1 MPRSPLSFL
10 KRGKRDT
17 SASLDNQ
24 HITNHVTEP
33 SGSVALTAKPS
44 STTTTVLPSPIS
56 PIDSP
61 GENLNLD
68 ATDGRFGIKTISN
81 PADADLDICFVH
93 GLTGDRETTWTHS
106 NGTFTPDLVR
116 ARFPS
121 ARIVSYGYDANV
133 VGLWKNA
140 SGEGL
145 RGHGKALAYAISNS
159 RPNEEAKRPLFF
171 IAHSLGGLVTEQAL
185 LVSLEPNEPRLQSIA
200 PCTVGIVF
208 MGTPHSGSYLA
219 TWGYTLARL
228 LHRFRRTNK
237 DLLSL
242 LKQRSEVLKAVE
254 EVFQRQLTADGVLKH
269 VKVFCFYETL
279 AVDVVGFV
287 VPEESA
293 TMLPH
298 PNCGIDANHMD
309 MTKFTS
315 SHDPGFINLEG
326 VLDDWI
332 KRDKR
337 PKTPDVN
344 AEAENVAS
352 SATMT
357 FNTGPIKAGIFQA
370 GTGNAGRD
378 INHGN
383 VTNQSAGRDWVNR
396 DKRIYARPK
405 RQSAADGDSSSDSE

>member
-1 MPRSPLSFL
+1 
-10 KRGKRDT
+10 
-17 SASLDNQ
+17 
-24 HITNHVTEP
+24 
-33 SGSVALTAKPS
+33 
-44 STTTTVLPSPIS
+44 
-56 PIDSP
+56 
-61 GENLNLD
+61 
-68 ATDGRFGIKTISN
+68 
-81 PADADLDICFVH
+81 
-93 GLTGDRETTWTHS
+93 LTGDRETTWTHS

-116 ARFPS
+116 AQFPS
-121 ARIVSYGYDANV
+121 ARIVSYGYNANV

-159 RPNEEAKRPLFF
+159 RPNEAKRPLFF

-208 MGTPHSGSYLA
+208 MGTPHSGSCLA

-228 LHRFRRTNK
+228 LDRFWRTNK
-237 DLLSL
+237 ELLSL
-242 LKQRSEVLKAVE
+242 LKQNSEVLKAVE
-254 EVFQRQLTADGVLKH
+254 EAFQRQLTADGALKH
-269 VKVFCFYETL
+269 VKIFCFYETV

-298 PNCGIDANHMD
+298 PNCGIDANHME

-315 SHDPGFINLEG
+315 LRDAGFINLKG

-332 KRDKR
+332 ERAKQR
-337 PKTPDVN
+337 KTPDMN
-344 AEAENVAS
+344 AVAENAVS
-352 SATMT
+352 SATMA
-357 FNTGPIKAGIFQA
+357 FNNGPIMAGVFQQ

-383 VTNQSAGRDWVNR
+383 VTN
-396 DKRIYARPK
+396 
-405 RQSAADGDSSSDSE
+405 

>member
-1 MPRSPLSFL
+1 
-10 KRGKRDT
+10 
-17 SASLDNQ
+17 
-24 HITNHVTEP
+24 
-33 SGSVALTAKPS
+33 
-44 STTTTVLPSPIS
+44 
-56 PIDSP
+56 
-61 GENLNLD
+61 
-68 ATDGRFGIKTISN
+68 
-81 PADADLDICFVH
+81 
-93 GLTGDRETTWTHS
+93 LTGDRETTWTHS

-116 ARFPS
+116 AQFPS
-121 ARIVSYGYDANV
+121 ARIVSYGYNANV

-159 RPNEEAKRPLFF
+159 RPNEAKRPLFF

-208 MGTPHSGSYLA
+208 MGTPHSGSCLA

-228 LHRFRRTNK
+228 LDRFWRTNK
-237 DLLSL
+237 ELLSL

-254 EVFQRQLTADGVLKH
+254 EAFQRQLTADGALKH
-269 VKVFCFYETL
+269 VKIFCFYETV

-298 PNCGIDANHMD
+298 PNCGIDANHME

-315 SHDPGFINLEG
+315 LRDAGFINLKG

-332 KRDKR
+332 ERHKRR
-337 PKTPDVN
+337 KTPDMN
-344 AEAENVAS
+344 AVAENAVS

-357 FNTGPIKAGIFQA
+357 FNNGLIMTGVFQQ

-383 VTNQSAGRDWVNR
+383 VTN
-396 DKRIYARPK
+396 
-405 RQSAADGDSSSDSE
+405 